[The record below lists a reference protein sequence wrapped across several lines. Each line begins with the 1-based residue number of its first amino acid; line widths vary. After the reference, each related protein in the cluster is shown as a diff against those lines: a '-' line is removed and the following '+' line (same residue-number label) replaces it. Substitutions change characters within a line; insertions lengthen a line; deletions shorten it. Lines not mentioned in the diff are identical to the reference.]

1 MEAFKKMLTPGQPE
15 DGEPGTP
22 STPTRKATCASQDA
36 VAQKEMADL
45 REIKQDSERLC
56 ALVEAGL
63 KEGNLTDHTP
73 TLERVAALSNRLLCR
88 NRAREAAVRSSGGD
102 ARRRSR
108 GGRAAVRGGRA
119 AAGQR

>member
-1 MEAFKKMLTPGQPE
+1 MEAFKKMLTPGMAE

-88 NRAREAAVRSSGGD
+88 NRAREAAVRFG
-102 ARRRSR
+102 
-108 GGRAAVRGGRA
+108 AALRVTRPGA
-119 AAGQR
+119 PTSTL